1 MTIEEISAYV
11 ESMGGVLTM
20 RPAPGDGTPEVAW
33 GDLFFYYAPDGV
45 VPNGQPFATVVTKDY
60 PGEPSS
66 DLAPGEFR
74 VNVDTGRRGQG
85 DADADADGGDPT
97 RRDQVMPH
105 PVYGH
110 LGWICVVQPGPD
122 STAELQVRLRD
133 AHHASERRWERRH
146 TA

>member
-45 VPNGQPFATVVTKDY
+45 VPNGQPFATAVTKDY

-66 DLAPGEFR
+66 ALAPGEFR
-74 VNVDTGRRGQG
+74 VNVDTGRPGQPP
-85 DADADADGGDPT
+85 ADDPT
-97 RRDQVMPH
+97 RRDQLMPH
-105 PVYGH
+105 PVYAH
-110 LGWICVVQPGPD
+110 RGWICVVQPGPS
-122 STAELQVRLRD
+122 STAELQNRLRD
-133 AHHASERRWERRH
+133 AHHAAKRRWERRH
-146 TA
+146 TT